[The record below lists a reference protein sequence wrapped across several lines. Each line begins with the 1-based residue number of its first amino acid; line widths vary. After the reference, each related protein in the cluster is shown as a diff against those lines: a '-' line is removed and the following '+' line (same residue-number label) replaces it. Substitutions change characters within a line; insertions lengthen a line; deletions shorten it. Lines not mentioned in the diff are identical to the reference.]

1 MRLEIDGI
9 TKYFGRTV
17 ALDRV
22 SFALEGAGIHG
33 FVGPNG
39 AGKTTLL
46 RILAGLDEP
55 DAGDAR
61 IDGVSLIEYPEKM
74 RRRIGFM
81 PDTLPDARDLTVGE
95 YLDFHAR
102 AFGLRGA
109 DREKELR
116 RVGDLTALD
125 GLLDKT
131 LAALSK
137 GMKQR
142 VSLARILIHDPE
154 LLLLDEPAA
163 GLDPRARIEL
173 RDILLRLAA
182 AGKTVFLSSH
192 ILSELEDMITGL
204 VILERGKLVS
214 AGAFGTAAPAD
225 TDAPETLILIP
236 AAGVS
241 AADWL
246 AKVRAIDGVAGAE
259 SSVGGRQL
267 VLAIRRGDFARI
279 LPEILATGFPLA
291 ALRRPELAPELERLF
306 LDRTTGGVQ

>member
-1 MRLEIDGI
+1 MRLEIHDI
-9 TKYFGRTV
+9 TKYFGRTA

-22 SFALEGAGIHG
+22 SFTLEGAGVHG

-55 DAGDAR
+55 DAGDALL
-61 IDGVSLIEYPEKM
+61 DGVSLVEYPEKL
-74 RRRIGFM
+74 RRRLGFM
-81 PDTLPDARDLTVGE
+81 PDTLPDARDFTVGE

-116 RVGDLTALD
+116 RIGELTDLG
-125 GLLDKT
+125 GLLEKT

-163 GLDPRARIEL
+163 GLDPRARVEL
-173 RDILLRLAA
+173 RDILLRLAD

-214 AGAFGTAAPAD
+214 AGAFGADAPVDA
-225 TDAPETLILIP
+225 DAPEALILIP
-236 AAGVS
+236 AAGVA

-246 AKVRAIDGVAGAE
+246 DKLRAVDGVTKAE
-259 SSVGGRQL
+259 AAIGGRQIS
-267 VLAIRRGDFARI
+267 LAIRRGGFAEL
-279 LPEILATGFPLA
+279 LPAILATGFPLA

>member
-9 TKYFGRTV
+9 TKYFGHTV

-22 SFALEGAGIHG
+22 SFSLERSGIHG

-102 AFGLRGA
+102 AFGLRGGIKA
-109 DREKELR
+109 RELR
-116 RVGDLTALD
+116 RVCDLTRLD
-125 GLLDKT
+125 ELLDKS

-142 VSLARILIHDPE
+142 VSLARIMIHDQE

-173 RDILLRLAA
+173 RDTLLHLAED
-182 AGKTVFLSSH
+182 GRTIFLSSH
-192 ILSELEDMITGL
+192 ILNELEDMITGL

-214 AGAFGTAAPAD
+214 AGAFGTAAPVDAA
-225 TDAPETLILIP
+225 APEALILIP

-246 AKVRAIDGVAGAE
+246 DKVRAVDGVTTAE
-259 SSVGGRQL
+259 SALGGRQL
-267 VLAIRRGDFARI
+267 ILAIRRGDFARI
-279 LPEILATGFPLA
+279 VPKILATGFPLA